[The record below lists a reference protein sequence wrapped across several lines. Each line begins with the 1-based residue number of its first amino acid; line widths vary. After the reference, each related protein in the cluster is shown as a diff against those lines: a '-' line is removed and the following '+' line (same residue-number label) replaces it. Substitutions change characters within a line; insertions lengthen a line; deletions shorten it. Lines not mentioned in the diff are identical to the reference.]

1 MKGPKIHFSEAES
14 KLMKNAEIILTK
26 NVVLEKVRALLEDVQ
41 REQVDFVKGD
51 ASAGPL
57 FSIPPKISK
66 GENYRGLPYKVLDFP
81 RLFGQEDIFAVRL
94 LFWWGHYFSATLHL
108 SGRYKS
114 ESLPSIIQNLP
125 LLSQKG
131 YYLGIHPDP
140 WLHHFESDTYR
151 PLSEFNEKQFL
162 SLCSSLPHLKIAKSL
177 PLEDV
182 ISEPGLLFGS
192 WKFLLEAARCKLRAE
207 S

>member
-1 MKGPKIHFSEAES
+1 
-14 KLMKNAEIILTK
+14 MKNAEIILTK

-41 REQVDFVKGD
+41 REQAEFVQGT
-51 ASAGPL
+51 ASASTL

-81 RLFGQEDIFAVRL
+81 RLFGQEDIFAIRL
-94 LFWWGHYFSATLHL
+94 LFWWGHYFTATLHL
-108 SGRYKS
+108 SGRYRS
-114 ESLPSIIQNLP
+114 ESLPSIIQSLP
-125 LLSQKG
+125 LLTQKG

-140 WLHHFESDTYR
+140 WLHHFEPHTYKL
-151 PLSEFNEKQFL
+151 LSEMDQEQFL
-162 SLCSSLPHLKIAKSL
+162 GLSSSLPHLKIAASF

-192 WKFLLEAARCKLRAE
+192 WKFLLEAAGGEPMTDNR
-207 S
+207 

>member
-26 NVVLEKVRALLEDVQ
+26 NVVLEKVKSLLEDVQ
-41 REQVDFVKGD
+41 REQAHFVQATG
-51 ASAGPL
+51 SANLL
-57 FSIPPKISK
+57 FSIPGKISK

-81 RLFGQEDIFAVRL
+81 RLFGQEDIFAIRL

-114 ESLPSIIQNLP
+114 ESLSSIIQNLP
-125 LLSQKG
+125 LLAEKG

-140 WLHHFESDTYR
+140 WLHHIEPDTYR
-151 PLSEFNEKQFL
+151 LLSELDKEQFL
-162 SLCSSLPHLKIAKSL
+162 SLSSSLPHLKLAVSFS
-177 PLEDV
+177 LEDV
-182 ISEPGLLFGS
+182 IAEPELLFES
-192 WKFLLEAARCKLRAE
+192 WKFLLEAVG
-207 S
+207 

>member
-26 NVVLEKVRALLEDVQ
+26 NVVLGKITALLEDVQ
-41 REQVDFVKGD
+41 REQADFVQRT
-51 ASAGPL
+51 ASINPL

-81 RLFGQEDIFAVRL
+81 RLFGQEDIFAIRL
-94 LFWWGHYFSATLHL
+94 LFWWGHYFSVTLHL

-114 ESLPSIIQNLP
+114 ECLPSIIQNLP
-125 LLSQKG
+125 VLAQKG
-131 YYLGIHPDP
+131 YHLGIHPDP
-140 WLHHFESDTYR
+140 WLHHIEPHTYH
-151 PLSEFNEKQFL
+151 PISELDQEQFL
-162 SLCSSLPHLKIAKSL
+162 SLSSSLPHLKIAVSF

-182 ISEPGLLFGS
+182 VAEPGLLLES
-192 WKFLLEAARCKLRAE
+192 WKFLLEVV
-207 S
+207 SY

>member
-26 NVVLEKVRALLEDVQ
+26 NVVLEKVKALLEDVQ
-41 REQVDFVKGD
+41 REQAAFAQRTG
-51 ASAGPL
+51 SNSPL

-81 RLFGQEDIFAVRL
+81 RLFGHEDIFAIRL

-125 LLSQKG
+125 FLSKKG
-131 YYLGIHPDP
+131 YHLGIHPDP
-140 WLHHFESDTYR
+140 WLHHIEADTYR
-151 PLSEFNEKQFL
+151 LLSELDKEQFL
-162 SLCSSLPHLKIAKSL
+162 SLSSPLPHLKIAVSF
-177 PLEDV
+177 PLEEV
-182 ISEPGLLFGS
+182 IAEPELLLES
-192 WKFLLEAARCKLRAE
+192 WKFLLEAARG
-207 S
+207 